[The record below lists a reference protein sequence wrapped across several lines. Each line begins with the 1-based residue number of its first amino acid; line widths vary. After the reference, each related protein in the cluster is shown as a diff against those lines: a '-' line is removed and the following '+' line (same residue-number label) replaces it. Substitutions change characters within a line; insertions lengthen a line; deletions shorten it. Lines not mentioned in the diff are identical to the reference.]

1 MWFKKVALYANR
13 YERHRKVSSSF
24 SEVMILTCCHD
35 AMPVI
40 GVVLRLVVLI
50 KRCND
55 GLGVSKR
62 EPDSPAVL
70 AGGVRSDIT
79 FLTSILWSYLFFAR
93 SSHFISIGGRF
104 LIILFS
110 FFHSEVTFI
119 VAPRV
124 TATRRAPLLKRRFTS
139 FSFDSRC
146 HSLYERVFYLE
157 IFYCH

>member
-55 GLGVSKR
+55 GQGSPNVSR
-62 EPDSPAVL
+62 ACRQRGASA
-70 AGGVRSDIT
+70 
-79 FLTSILWSYLFFAR
+79 
-93 SSHFISIGGRF
+93 
-104 LIILFS
+104 
-110 FFHSEVTFI
+110 
-119 VAPRV
+119 
-124 TATRRAPLLKRRFTS
+124 AT
-139 FSFDSRC
+139 
-146 HSLYERVFYLE
+146 
-157 IFYCH
+157 